1 MDGRLRKFSAVLL
14 CGLLAG
20 CAGEGAAPS
29 WADLPSDY
37 ELTCVSTATPLSLH
51 ISTDSPEELE
61 GQVVFQE
68 DGCSITVGQVSRSG
82 EGEYTIRFQ
91 AAGGSDDSGRR
102 SLISAAVPGQGEYSG
117 VIRSADLSVEPAGLY
132 TAYYSYQTSEFT
144 ETGNEFEITVVQMQ
158 DAPPGGAP
166 QDISLTIPELYR
178 IDAVPGDVK

>member
-29 WADLPSDY
+29 WVDLSADY
-37 ELTCVSTATPLSLH
+37 ELTCVS
-51 ISTDSPEELE
+51 E

-68 DGCSITVGQVSRSG
+68 DGCSITVGQVSSSG

-91 AAGGSDDSGRR
+91 AAWGSDDSGRR

-117 VIRSADLSVEPAGLY
+117 AIRSADLSVEPASLY

-158 DAPPGGAP
+158 DAPSGGAP

>member
-1 MDGRLRKFSAVLL
+1 M
-14 CGLLAG
+14 
-20 CAGEGAAPS
+20 
-29 WADLPSDY
+29 
-37 ELTCVSTATPLSLH
+37 
-51 ISTDSPEELE
+51 
-61 GQVVFQE
+61 VFQE
-68 DGCSITVGQVSRSG
+68 DGCSITVSQVSRSG

-158 DAPPGGAP
+158 GAPSGGVP

>member
-29 WADLPSDY
+29 WVDLSADY
-37 ELTCVSTATPLSLH
+37 ELTCVSTASPLSLR

-68 DGCSITVGQVSRSG
+68 DGCSITVGQVSSSG

-91 AAGGSDDSGRR
+91 AAGGSDDSGHS

-117 VIRSADLSVEPAGLY
+117 
-132 TAYYSYQTSEFT
+132 
-144 ETGNEFEITVVQMQ
+144 
-158 DAPPGGAP
+158 
-166 QDISLTIPELYR
+166 
-178 IDAVPGDVK
+178 